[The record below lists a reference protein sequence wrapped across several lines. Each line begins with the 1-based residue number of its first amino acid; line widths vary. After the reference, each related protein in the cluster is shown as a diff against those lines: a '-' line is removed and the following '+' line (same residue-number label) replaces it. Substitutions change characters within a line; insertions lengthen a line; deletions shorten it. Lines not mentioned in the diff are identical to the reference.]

1 MTATFTVL
9 YRLPSGWWTAGT
21 FATHAEAVASAAA
34 DEARTGWVHRVVV
47 TP

>member
-9 YRLPSGWWTAGT
+9 YQLPSGWWTAGT

-34 DEARTGWVHRVVV
+34 DEARTGWTHRVV
-47 TP
+47 TT

>member
-34 DEARTGWVHRVVV
+34 DEARTGWVHRVV
-47 TP
+47 TL